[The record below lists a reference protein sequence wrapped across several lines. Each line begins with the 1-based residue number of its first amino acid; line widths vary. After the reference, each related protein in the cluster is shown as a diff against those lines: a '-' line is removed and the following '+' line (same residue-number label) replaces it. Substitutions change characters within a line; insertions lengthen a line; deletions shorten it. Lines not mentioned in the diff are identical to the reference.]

1 MELESLTIQSND
13 RLRKALETLNKSG
26 LATLFVVDENSM
38 LVGILTDGSIR
49 RSLLSDFTLDSIVMD
64 VMKKEFISFPVN
76 TDNAVILG
84 AINDSVKVIPLVDE
98 QNRLVDYASINK
110 IRRISIAA
118 PLLGGNELA
127 YVTDCIKTNWI
138 SSQGK
143 YVRLFEDLFSEFH
156 HNYPAL
162 AVSNGT
168 VALHL
173 ALVALGIG
181 ESDEVIV
188 PDLTFAASANAV
200 IYTGATP
207 VLVDIDPDSWNI
219 DVDKV
224 EVLITPKTKAI
235 MPVHLYGNPCN
246 MDAIM
251 ALAKRYNLFI
261 IEDCAEALGSY
272 YKGQPVGIFGDAA
285 TFSFYGNKTITTGEG
300 GMIVFKDK
308 AVAERAAML
317 RDHGMKKTRRYW
329 HEEVG
334 YNYRLTNLQAAIGV
348 AQFERLEDFVS
359 AKRRIAKA
367 YNEVLSVS
375 NYFQLPTEDLNSVN
389 SYWLYTC
396 LIKPSA
402 PFDRDELMNYLNT
415 MGVETRPV
423 FYPLHIM
430 PPYTEFGRV
439 ENLGCSRHISQCGIS
454 LPSSVNLTE
463 VEVVYI
469 RNSIIN
475 FIKTCEGIE
484 RSARSEV

>member
-1 MELESLTIQSND
+1 MKLELLTIQSND
-13 RLRKALETLNKSG
+13 RLRKALEALNNSG
-26 LATLFVVDENSM
+26 LATLFVVDEKSM
-38 LVGILTDGSIR
+38 LVGILTDGTIR
-49 RSLLSDFTLDSIVMD
+49 RSLLSDFTLDSIVID

-76 TDNAVILG
+76 TENSVILE

-118 PLLGGNELA
+118 PLLAGNELA
-127 YVTDCIKTNWI
+127 YVTDCIKSNWI

-143 YVRLFEDLFSEFH
+143 YVRLFEDLFSQFH

-207 VLVDIDPDSWNI
+207 VLVDIDPDSWNM
-219 DVDKV
+219 DVDKA
-224 EVLITPKTKAI
+224 EALITPKTKAI

-246 MDAIM
+246 MEAIM
-251 ALAKRYNLFI
+251 ALAKRYNLFV

-300 GMIVFKDK
+300 GMVVFKDK
-308 AVAERAAML
+308 VVAERAAML
-317 RDHGMKKTRRYW
+317 RDHGMKKTKRYW

-367 YNEVLSVS
+367 YNEALS
-375 NYFQLPTEDLNSVN
+375 NFQYFQIPAEDSDTIN

-396 LIKPSA
+396 LINPSA

-415 MGVETRPV
+415 KGVETRPV

-430 PPYTEFGRV
+430 PPYTSFARAE
-439 ENLGCSRHISQCGIS
+439 ELGCSKYISQCGIS

-463 VEVVYI
+463 LEVVYI
-469 RNSIIN
+469 CNSIIN
-475 FIKTCEGIE
+475 FIKTREAVE
-484 RSARSEV
+484 SSATS